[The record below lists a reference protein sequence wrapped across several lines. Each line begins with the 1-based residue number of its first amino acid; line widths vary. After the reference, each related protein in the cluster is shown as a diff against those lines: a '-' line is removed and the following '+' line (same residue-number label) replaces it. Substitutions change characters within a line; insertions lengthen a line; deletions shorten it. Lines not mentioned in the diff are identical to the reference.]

1 MQYPKVIYKVKYKT
15 DSWCRWSIN
24 RVRRRNNSTNVR
36 FTGNPGG
43 GKSWSALYFCERC
56 AGLMGREFTANDI
69 YFSIRD
75 VIKRV
80 AEEEPKPGTIFFID
94 EQQVGASAKAHA
106 TKKNQA
112 YSNFMSTVRSNRYI
126 IVTTLPFSDMEDK
139 QLRRMFHLEV
149 ECMGANLTTQ
159 TVKAK
164 PRYLEHSRVNG
175 KTYRK
180 RLVIVYFDEKTKTM
194 KARKLDTW
202 DIKKPTQSLVDTYE
216 QMKKEFKRK
225 LYLQL
230 HADLSEYENIETDRN
245 PVAVAN
251 EKTMEELTPYQKT
264 ILELM
269 QSGMKVQKD
278 ISVKLSEKGF
288 YSTPQKVNQNLK
300 WMKRKGVIVIR

>member
-1 MQYPKVIYKVKYKT
+1 MKFPKVIYKDKLKT
-15 DSWCRWSIN
+15 DSWCRWSVN
-24 RVRRRNNSTNVR
+24 RVKRRNNSTNVR
-36 FTGNPGG
+36 FTGSPGS

-56 AGLMGREFTANDI
+56 AKLMNRPFTPNDI

-75 VIKRV
+75 VIGKV

-149 ECMGANLTTQ
+149 ECEGANLTSE

-164 PRYLEHSRVNG
+164 PRYLEHSRIND

-180 RLVIVYFDEKTKTM
+180 RLVIVYPDPVTKLT

-202 DIKKPTQSLVDTYE
+202 DINKPSQSLIDVYE
-216 QMKKEFKRK
+216 GMKREFKRQ
-225 LYLQL
+225 LYKKL
-230 HADLSEYENIETDRN
+230 HADLTEFEGTDET
-245 PVAVAN
+245 PSAVAN
-251 EKTMEELTPYQKT
+251 QETLEELTEFQKA
-264 ILELM
+264 ILDLM
-269 QSGMKVQKD
+269 KSGIKVQKD
-278 ISVKLSEKGF
+278 MIPKLVEKGF
-288 YSTPQKVNQNLK
+288 NTSPQKISTNLK
-300 WMKRKGVIVIR
+300 WMKKKGVIVIR